1 MAGDV
6 AECVISLELANDQFD
21 TSTVVVEAPEVER
34 LQRQIGDQ
42 DLVVV
47 AAELEQCQLLARLF
61 GLWAANDHEATAAPP
76 AGRLVAELGD
86 LDAAARTG
94 VAQVGEPALDG
105 PGQARDDDKAGL
117 PSFEPFDQA
126 VIVKP
131 LVGAD
136 YNRPHT
142 GRNLSEAGRKKV
154 EDDARGWLEK
164 QGHPVQE
171 AVMQSAQ
178 LRKRN
183 RGNTQ
188 QEAPQRRSVGITWQS
203 SEVLKDAVLAEQL
216 GRVDTVEPEQ
226 HGIEQRQKH
235 LPNTVAIVTLRQPD
249 LSRNGILESNSG
261 KESMQQVHPAIM
273 GETRCTEFYGEL
285 PRPTWHNSQSYL
297 LGSFGSGY
305 QKHRPDLRRSPP
317 GEPFQSRITPDSG

>member
-1 MAGDV
+1 MTGDT

-21 TSTVVVEAPEVER
+21 AGAVVVEAPEVER

-47 AAELEQCQLLARLF
+47 AAELEQRQLLGRLF
-61 GLWAANDHEATAAPP
+61 GLWAAYDHEAIAAPP

-86 LDAAARTG
+86 LDAGARNG

-105 PGQARDDDKAGL
+105 AGQARDDDETGL
-117 PSFEPFDQA
+117 VSFEPFDQA

-136 YNRPHT
+136 YKRSDT
-142 GRNLSEAGRKKV
+142 GGDLDEAGLEKV
-154 EDDARGWLEK
+154 EDPGGSMGVAGPQLPVPEVTAVALEAEQRMVGGSPSLDGVVADARLLLFAVDHEHRGIHIEDDARGWLGK

-188 QEAPQRRSVGITWQS
+188 QEAPQRRSVGITWQA
-203 SEVLKDAVLAEQL
+203 SEVLKDADA
-216 GRVDTVEPEQ
+216 T
-226 HGIEQRQKH
+226 
-235 LPNTVAIVTLRQPD
+235 TLRRF
-249 LSRNGILESNSG
+249 LLR
-261 KESMQQVHPAIM
+261 VA
-273 GETRCTEFYGEL
+273 
-285 PRPTWHNSQSYL
+285 PTALAKLRALHDRFL
-297 LGSFGSGY
+297 
-305 QKHRPDLRRSPP
+305 HRM
-317 GEPFQSRITPDSG
+317 

>member
-1 MAGDV
+1 MGPV
-6 AECVISLELANDQFD
+6 
-21 TSTVVVEAPEVER
+21 R
-34 LQRQIGDQ
+34 R
-42 DLVVV
+42 
-47 AAELEQCQLLARLF
+47 
-61 GLWAANDHEATAAPP
+61 ATTTK
-76 AGRLVAELGD
+76 L
-86 LDAAARTG
+86 
-94 VAQVGEPALDG
+94 
-105 PGQARDDDKAGL
+105 GL

-154 EDDARGWLEK
+154 EDASGSMGVAGPQLPVPEVSAVALEAKQRMVRRPPSLDGVVADPRLFLFAVDHEHRGIHIEDDARGWLGK

-235 LPNTVAIVTLRQPD
+235 LPNTVAIVALRQPD
-249 LSRNGILESNSG
+249 LSRNGILESNS
-261 KESMQQVHPAIM
+261 
-273 GETRCTEFYGEL
+273 
-285 PRPTWHNSQSYL
+285 
-297 LGSFGSGY
+297 
-305 QKHRPDLRRSPP
+305 
-317 GEPFQSRITPDSG
+317 

>member
-6 AECVISLELANDQFD
+6 AECVISLELANDH
-21 TSTVVVEAPEVER
+21 V
-34 LQRQIGDQ
+34 
-42 DLVVV
+42 
-47 AAELEQCQLLARLF
+47 
-61 GLWAANDHEATAAPP
+61 ATAAPP

-154 EDDARGWLEK
+154 EDASGSMGVAGPQLPVPEVSAVALEAKQRMVRRPPSLDGVVADPCLFLFAVDHEHRGIHIEDDARGWLEK

-188 QEAPQRRSVGITWQS
+188 QEAPQRRSVGITWQP
-203 SEVLKDAVLAEQL
+203 
-216 GRVDTVEPEQ
+216 GREWKTP
-226 HGIEQRQKH
+226 
-235 LPNTVAIVTLRQPD
+235 
-249 LSRNGILESNSG
+249 
-261 KESMQQVHPAIM
+261 
-273 GETRCTEFYGEL
+273 FL
-285 PRPTWHNSQSYL
+285 PRN
-297 LGSFGSGY
+297 LGV
-305 QKHRPDLRRSPP
+305 
-317 GEPFQSRITPDSG
+317 